1 MNPEGVL
8 LMLTDPPSHT
18 SASHAPP
25 GDMPIE
31 EFRSIGYQVIDWIAE
46 YLDKGPRAPVFCQ
59 LEPGEVADRLPEKAP
74 THGEPIED
82 ILGDFGEIIYPGF
95 THWNSPRYMAY
106 FPSSASGPAILG
118 ELLAAA
124 TSQNAMAWRTSPA
137 GTELELRVLEWFR
150 DMLGLPTD
158 FHGHIVDTAS
168 IATMLALAAAREAHS
183 ELHIRTEGMAGRSDL
198 KTLTVYTSEEAH
210 SSVDKAVSILGFGL
224 DHICK
229 ISTDN
234 NFCMIP
240 EALHDAIFTDLADG
254 FHPLAVVATVGTTSS
269 TSIDPVAE
277 IADVCKEFNVWLHVD
292 AAYAGVAA
300 IVPEKR
306 HILNGCDRAD
316 SIVINPH
323 KWLFTPV
330 DCSTFYVRRPEVL
343 KAAFSLI
350 PEYLSSER
358 DSEEAVTNLMDYGIQ
373 LGRRFRSLKLWM
385 VLRYFG
391 SEGLAERLR
400 YHMKLADDLAVK
412 IGNQPGVELMAPVN
426 FATVCFRFRPE
437 GITGSK
443 EEIETQLEELNSRV
457 MSEANAS
464 GEVFLSHTKL
474 KGKYTLRL
482 VFGHLR
488 TTQEDVETVWDLL
501 TDLSETAN

>member
-1 MNPEGVL
+1 
-8 LMLTDPPSHT
+8 
-18 SASHAPP
+18 
-25 GDMPIE
+25 
-31 EFRSIGYQVIDWIAE
+31 
-46 YLDKGPRAPVFCQ
+46 
-59 LEPGEVADRLPEKAP
+59 
-74 THGEPIED
+74 
-82 ILGDFGEIIYPGF
+82 
-95 THWNSPRYMAY
+95 
-106 FPSSASGPAILG
+106 
-118 ELLAAA
+118 
-124 TSQNAMAWRTSPA
+124 
-137 GTELELRVLEWFR
+137 
-150 DMLGLPTD
+150 
-158 FHGHIVDTAS
+158 
-168 IATMLALAAAREAHS
+168 
-183 ELHIRTEGMAGRSDL
+183 
-198 KTLTVYTSEEAH
+198 
-210 SSVDKAVSILGFGL
+210 
-224 DHICK
+224 
-229 ISTDN
+229 
-234 NFCMIP
+234 MIP

-437 GITGSK
+437 RITGSK

-488 TTQEDVETVWDLL
+488 TTQEDVEMVWDLL
-501 TDLSETAN
+501 TNLSETAN